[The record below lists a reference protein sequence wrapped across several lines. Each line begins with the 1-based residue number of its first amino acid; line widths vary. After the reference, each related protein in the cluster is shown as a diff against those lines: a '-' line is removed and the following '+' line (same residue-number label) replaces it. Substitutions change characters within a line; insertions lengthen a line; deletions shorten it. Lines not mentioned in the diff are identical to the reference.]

1 MRGVDFVL
9 FACAHPGCAHY
20 NGSKR
25 NQHSICKYP
34 CTDKDGDTNMDHR
47 VDSHSHTI
55 QDPNPDHD
63 PDITTDEHGR
73 AYIHVNG
80 IAYRYPYA
88 DTRIIGD
95 TGEGPV
101 AKHRRKRARN
111 SEHDAESERNG
122 FRKGRRRARN

>member
-9 FACAHPGCAHY
+9 FACAYPGCAHH
-20 NGSKR
+20 NGS
-25 NQHSICKYP
+25 NCDEYAFYFNP
-34 CTDKDGDTNMDHR
+34 CTDKDGDTNMDHF
-47 VDSHSHTI
+47 TI

-88 DTRIIGD
+88 DTRVIGD
-95 TGEGPV
+95 TGQGPI